1 MDWIIAASLLIFAC
15 AIFSGIPIPF
25 GFLISIIF
33 LSITKGID
41 PSFLLPV
48 GFTSINSVT
57 LLSMPFF
64 ITLGYLVTGGSI
76 ARRLLDLANA
86 IAGRIPGGLGI
97 VACVTSAVFGA
108 ISGAAASSVIAIVAQ
123 RLVRVLCTQ
132 CKQPD
137 TSETAQALKAQLGFP
152 PDTIIYRPVGCRA
165 CRNTGYHGRRAIF
178 EWMDT
183 NQEIRRMVLN
193 NRSSDEIREAARRG
207 GMRTLAEDGWR
218 LVRLGVTPPEE
229 VLRVTKEQ
237 SPAGEVEAD
246 APAAPAPAE
255 AAA

>member
-1 MDWIIAASLLIFAC
+1 MDWIIVASLAIFAC

-33 LSITKGID
+33 LSIAKGID

-108 ISGAAASSVIAIVAQ
+108 ISGAAASSVIAI
-123 RLVRVLCTQ
+123 
-132 CKQPD
+132 
-137 TSETAQALKAQLGFP
+137 G
-152 PDTIIYRPVGCRA
+152 TIMIP
-165 CRNTGYHGRRAIF
+165 
-178 EWMDT
+178 
-183 NQEIRRMVLN
+183 
-193 NRSSDEIREAARRG
+193 
-207 GMRTLAEDGWR
+207 
-218 LVRLGVTPPEE
+218 
-229 VLRVTKEQ
+229 
-237 SPAGEVEAD
+237 
-246 APAAPAPAE
+246 
-255 AAA
+255 